1 MWTEL
6 FLENSDYLLA
16 EIEAVQRELESY
28 RAAIAAADSDELYR
42 LLDEGSRIKE
52 RILKKNGQD

>member
-16 EIEAVQRELESY
+16 EIEAVQKELENY

-42 LLDEGSRIKE
+42 LLDEGSQIKE